1 MWHCSIEHI
10 LAAVRAGTLP
20 SRIEGQFLLVPVD
33 LPEGPPVKPRH
44 HVTLDP
50 PSSRRESPDWRREE
64 IVTPQEMAAL
74 VGAGQD
80 EPSAAEDQSCMEVE
94 QQDNQESAE
103 APLDISQWRIIR
115 RRTSLLRRPPR
126 KTAAAVSAP

>member
-1 MWHCSIEHI
+1 MWHCSVEQI
-10 LAAVRAGTLP
+10 LAAVRDGKLP
-20 SRIEGQFLLVPVD
+20 SRLEGQFLLVAVN

-50 PSSRRESPDWRREE
+50 PGSRPQPSNPSREE

-74 VGAGQD
+74 AGAGDD
-80 EPSAAEDQSCMEVE
+80 EPSGGEDQGRLEAE
-94 QQDNQESAE
+94 QEDQETAE

-126 KTAAAVSAP
+126 KTAAVSAP